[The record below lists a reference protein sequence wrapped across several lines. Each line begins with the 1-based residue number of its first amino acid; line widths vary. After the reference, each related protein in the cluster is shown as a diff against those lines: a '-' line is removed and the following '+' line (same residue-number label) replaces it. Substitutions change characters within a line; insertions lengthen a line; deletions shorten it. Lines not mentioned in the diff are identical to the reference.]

1 MTDEGADTGDVLVLI
16 AAYNEG
22 TVVGEVVTELRSAF
36 PRVLVVDDGSN
47 DDTQQA
53 AESAGAFVVR
63 HMLNIGQGGALTT
76 GLRVME
82 SLPDVRWVVTFDA
95 DGQHRVEDALE
106 MVAKARRE
114 RLDIVLGSRFNGG
127 GSNASQAKL
136 LLLRA
141 ATAYTRASTGLPVTD
156 THNGL
161 RVLSADLARKIA
173 IQDFGMGHA
182 TDILEYVA
190 EHDVKWAEFPVTIR
204 YTDYSKAKGQSMSN
218 AVNILFDRWVR

>member
-1 MTDEGADTGDVLVLI
+1 MTDESTSTSDVLVLI

-22 TVVGEVVTELRSAF
+22 TVIGEVVTELLSAF
-36 PRVLVVDDGSN
+36 PRVLVVDDGSS

-95 DGQHRVEDALE
+95 DGQHRVEDAME

-114 RLDIVLGSRFNGG
+114 GLDIVLGSRFNGG
-127 GSNASQAKL
+127 GSNAGWAKL

-141 ATAYTRASTGLPVTD
+141 ATAYTRASTGLSVTD

-161 RVLSADLARKIA
+161 RVLSADLARRIA
-173 IQDFGMGHA
+173 IQDLGMGHA
-182 TDILEYVA
+182 TDILDYVA
-190 EHDVKWAEFPVTIR
+190 EHDIKWAEFPVTIR
-204 YTDYSKAKGQSMSN
+204 YSDYSKAKGQPMSN